1 MYRLII
7 SEKPSVSA
15 AVAYCIG
22 ATEKVSHGD
31 NFYWKGNG
39 YIVTNAVGHLFG
51 IGMPEDYGFEKW
63 ELATLPLIPE
73 NFKLFPLKGYDDQI
87 KMLGELINR
96 DDVSEVINACD
107 AGREGE
113 CIFRYIY
120 NYFGCTKPVKR
131 LWISSLTDESIKCG
145 MGNLIDGS
153 EKDNLFSA
161 GFTRAK
167 ADWILGMSLSR
178 LYSILND
185 DNHKVGRVKTP
196 VLNIIAERDN
206 SIAAFVKKPYFKV
219 ILDNGAECENIFD
232 TAERAKEVRAKCSG
246 KTVTVIAAN
255 SENKTENRPLL
266 HSLTSLQREA
276 NDVYG
281 ITAADTLKAAQSL
294 YEKKLITYPRTDSN
308 FLSDDMKTLVE
319 SIVKCLSGYDEKR
332 VNMLLENGLNIDKRV
347 IDISKISDHHAIIPT
362 NLIGRLGVTLLNDN
376 EKNVAELVINRFLC
390 ALDKPYIYT
399 ETRYEFSVES
409 VIFRL
414 TVKRADEWGWKWFR
428 KVTDTDEEQ
437 VEPNISYAENETFVA
452 ENIIV
457 KPCETQPPKHF
468 TESSLLAVME
478 NIDRL
483 IPDKDLKGFVKERGL
498 GIPATRASII
508 EELIAAGYVQRK
520 KKQLVS
526 TEYGRAFAASLPESV
541 KSAELT
547 AHWEQSLSDIENG
560 IGSAADL
567 LSEIEKTVNSIIS
580 IERGRESRV
589 RVTRKQSLGNCPRCG
604 QPVVENSKGFSCS
617 AGREK
622 CGFFIWGQDK
632 RIGRKYTAAEISE
645 LLASGRV
652 TLKNCVS
659 SKGNRYSAVF
669 ELDDTGKYVNLNLVE
684 FIGGKKNGK

>member
-1 MYRLII
+1 MRLII

-22 ATEKVSHGD
+22 ATEKVPYGD
-31 NFYWKGNG
+31 NFYWQGG
-39 YIVTNAVGHLFG
+39 SYIVTNALGHLFG
-51 IGMPEDYGFEKW
+51 IGMPEEYGYKKW
-63 ELATLPLIPE
+63 ELSTLPIIPE
-73 NFKLFPLKGYDDQI
+73 KFKLFPLKGYDDQI
-87 KMLGELINR
+87 KMLGELIRR

-131 LWISSLTDESIKCG
+131 LWISSLTDESIKRG
-145 MGNLIDGS
+145 MADLLDGS

-206 SIAAFVKKPYFKV
+206 SIAAFEKKPYFKV
-219 ILDNGAECENIFD
+219 ILDNGAECENVFD
-232 TAERAKEVRAKCSG
+232 TPEQAEAVRAKCSG
-246 KTVTVIAAN
+246 KTVTVTSAN
-255 SENKTENRPLL
+255 SEKKTENRPLL

-281 ITAADTLKAAQSL
+281 MTAADTLKAAQSL

-308 FLSDDMKTLVE
+308 YLSDDMKTLIE
-319 SIVKCLSGYDEKR
+319 SIVKCLSEYDEQR
-332 VNMLLENGLNIDKRV
+332 VTALLNNGLNIDNRV
-347 IDISKISDHHAIIPT
+347 IDNSKISDHHAIIPT

-376 EKNVAELVINRFLC
+376 ERNVAELVINRFLC

-399 ETRYEFSVES
+399 ETKYEFSVEGEG
-409 VIFRL
+409 FKL
-414 TVKRADEWGWKWFR
+414 TVKRPDEWGWKWY
-428 KVTDTDEEQ
+428 KKLSDTDEEQ
-437 VEPNISYAENETFVA
+437 VEPNISYAEDSTFTAV
-452 ENIIV
+452 NITI
-457 KPCETQPPKHF
+457 KSCETQPLKRF

-498 GIPATRASII
+498 GTPATRASII

-547 AHWEQSLSDIENG
+547 AHWGQSLSDIENG
-560 IGSAADL
+560 NGSADDL
-567 LSEIEKTVNSIIS
+567 LAEIEKTVNSIIS
-580 IERGRESRV
+580 IERGRENRV
-589 RVTRKQSLGNCPRCG
+589 RVTRKKSLGNCPRCG
-604 QPVVENSKGFSCS
+604 QPVVENSKGFACS
-617 AGREK
+617 AGREN

-645 LLASGRV
+645 LLSGGKV

-669 ELDDTGKYVNLNLVE
+669 ALEDTGQYVNLKLVE
-684 FIGGKKNGK
+684 FVGGKKRGK

>member
-1 MYRLII
+1 MIRLII

-22 ATEKVSHGD
+22 ATEKVSVEG
-31 NFYWKGNG
+31 NFYWRGNG
-39 YIVTNAVGHLFG
+39 YIVTNALGHLFG
-51 IGMPEDYGFEKW
+51 IGMPEDYGYKKW
-63 ELATLPLIPE
+63 ELTTLPIIPE
-73 NFKLFPLKGYDDQI
+73 NFKLFPLDGYDDQI
-87 KMLGELINR
+87 KMLSGLINR

-131 LWISSLTDESIKCG
+131 LWISSLTDESIKHG
-145 MGNLIDGS
+145 MENLIEGY
-153 EKDNLFSA
+153 EKNSLYET

-185 DNHKVGRVKTP
+185 DSHKVGRVKTP
-196 VLNIIAERDN
+196 VLNIIAERDKAI
-206 SIAAFVKKPYFKV
+206 SDFTKKPYFKV

-232 TAERAKEVRAKCSG
+232 TVEKAEIIRAKCSG
-246 KTVTVIAAN
+246 KTVAVISAK
-255 SENKTENRPLL
+255 SENKIENRPLL

-276 NDVYG
+276 NEVYG
-281 ITAADTLKAAQSL
+281 MTAADTLKAAQSL

-319 SIVKCLSGYDEKR
+319 SIVKCLSEYDEQR
-332 VNMLLENGLNIDKRV
+332 VTALLNSGLNIDNRV
-347 IDISKISDHHAIIPT
+347 IDNSKISDHHAIIPT

-390 ALDKPYIYT
+390 ALDKPYRYT
-399 ETRYEFSVES
+399 ETQYEFSVEG
-409 VIFRL
+409 VIFKL
-414 TVKRADEWGWKWFR
+414 TVKRADEWGWKWYR
-428 KVTDTDEEQ
+428 KVTDSDDENVQ
-437 VEPNISYAENETFVA
+437 PNISYFENATFTA
-452 ENIIV
+452 DNITV
-457 KPCETQPPKHF
+457 KPCETQPPKRF

-498 GIPATRASII
+498 GTPATRASII

-526 TEYGRAFAASLPESV
+526 TEYGRAFAASLPENV

-547 AHWEQSLSDIENG
+547 AHWEQALSDIENG
-560 IGSAADL
+560 TGSAADL
-567 LSEIEKTVNSIIS
+567 LGEIIKTVTSIVT
-580 IERGRESRV
+580 IECGRENRV
-589 RVTRKQSLGNCPRCG
+589 RVTRKKLLGKCPRCG
-604 QPVVENSKGFSCS
+604 QPVVENNIGFACS
-617 AGREK
+617 TGREK

-659 SKGNRYSAVF
+659 SKGNKYSAFF
-669 ELDDTGKYVNLNLVE
+669 ELNDTGQYVNLKLVE
-684 FIGGKKNGK
+684 FVGKKRGK